1 MFYSYGVCFSGSGE
15 GSPLIELLGVYGGSE
30 IVSTIGTLNGNRYG
44 KIWVFPPREWKF
56 GSEAR
61 SEVIPSIGS
70 SYGSR

>member
-1 MFYSYGVCFSGSGE
+1 MV
-15 GSPLIELLGVYGGSE
+15 ELLGLYGGSE